1 MPLNKILQSLKGQCR
16 YCGQQTGLIQRD
28 YPQCWQTYQAGFQEM
43 IQLAAHAA
51 TNHTFSEDTFRQSLR
66 AIAQRSRAT
75 DKDIDAPSR
84 MAGNRASPARC
95 PTASSADR
103 MGVAVM
109 VRDKYAVRLTPEERE
124 NLQRLVRGGKSSAR
138 MTTRARILL

>member
-16 YCGQQTGLIQRD
+16 YSGQQTGLIQRD

-75 DKDIDAPSR
+75 GEDID
-84 MAGNRASPARC
+84 RA
-95 PTASSADR
+95 
-103 MGVAVM
+103 
-109 VRDKYAVRLTPEERE
+109 LEETS
-124 NLQRLVRGGKSSAR
+124 GKAWPR
-138 MTTRARILL
+138 P